1 MRVHEQI
8 FAETLARYREEHDGA
23 ALETWMQY
31 TPEVAL
37 PEVEIRPGMEFDEV
51 LAIGMRIDQTVAE
64 LYRFTAENTNTP
76 STKELFESLVEMEE
90 ARSKE
95 ISKTALGFQHELLE
109 DAADG

>member
-1 MRVHEQI
+1 MRVHEEI

-31 TPEVAL
+31 TPEVEL
-37 PEVEIRPGMEFDEV
+37 PEVEITPDMKFDDV
-51 LAIGMRIDQTVAE
+51 LALGLEIDKKVAE
-64 LYRFTAENTNTP
+64 LYRFTAENTNAP
-76 STKELFESLVEMEE
+76 STRELFESLVQMEE
-90 ARSKE
+90 ARSIE